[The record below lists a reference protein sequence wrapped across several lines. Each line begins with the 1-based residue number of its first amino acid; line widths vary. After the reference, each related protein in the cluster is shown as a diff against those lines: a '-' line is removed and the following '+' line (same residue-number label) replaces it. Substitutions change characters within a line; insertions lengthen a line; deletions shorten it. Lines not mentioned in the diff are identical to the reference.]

1 MARKL
6 YEEQYEDD
14 LEDDLEEEDEDFQ
27 QPKRSLGKWLVW
39 LLFFAPGAAIM
50 WWEYMFPRRGQVYA
64 SSRRYQNRF
73 IQVLYTIGFYV
84 LALLFASII
93 FAAPHKK

>member
-6 YEEQYEDD
+6 YEDQYEDHIEND
-14 LEDDLEEEDEDFQ
+14 FEEDDEDKPQ
-27 QPKRSLGKWLVW
+27 RSFGGWIIW

-50 WWEYMFPRRGQVYA
+50 WWEYMFPKRGQVYA
-64 SSRRYQNRF
+64 SGRRYQNRF

-84 LALLFASII
+84 FLLLFASII
-93 FAAPHKK
+93 FTAPHKK